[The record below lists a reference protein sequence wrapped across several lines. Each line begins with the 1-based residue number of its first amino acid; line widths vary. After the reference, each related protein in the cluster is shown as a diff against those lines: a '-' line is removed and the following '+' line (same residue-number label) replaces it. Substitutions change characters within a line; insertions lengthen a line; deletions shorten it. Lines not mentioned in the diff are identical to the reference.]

1 MSDND
6 EQLLENIIM
15 KFLYTDSKVRDKVI
29 PYFKFS
35 LFDDSDNVELIKFIK
50 KFMVKYGK
58 FPNVKETRLKLKDAD
73 VFNHLREVLK
83 IDISDYTTE
92 VILGEIEEYIK
103 QKSLMEVCF
112 AIADK
117 VTNERMDEVL
127 SAPDEMREAL
137 AFSFDDN
144 VGLDIFD
151 EASEDDLYD
160 HLHNSDFVVSTG
172 LDTIDDLIEGGFHE
186 KTLTLIMAETNM
198 GKSLMMG
205 SLAKNNAQQ
214 GKKVVYITCEM
225 SEFKIGERILA
236 NSFDI
241 STKDIKKLTRDKFSD
256 CFKRAR
262 ANMAGKFVVKEYPT
276 GVATISHIRNFI
288 KELELKKKFT
298 PDIIYIDYI
307 GIMASISNNKS
318 DNTYTVQKRITE
330 EVRRL
335 AVELGIPIVS
345 AVQTNRTG
353 MGKEELD
360 LTNTSDSIGT
370 AFTADII
377 IAVTQTEELRNMLKF
392 RWNIIKNRYGQNKV
406 GVTIKVDYNKMR
418 LSDDEV
424 SDSGDV
430 DSTSSSNRTSRPVDN
445 SKPKRS
451 AVSDTKSDTTKPKN
465 RRIIRSTPSKKAD
478 DTKPK
483 IEY

>member
-1 MSDND
+1 MSDDD
-6 EQLLENIIM
+6 EVLLENIIM

-35 LFDDSDNVELIKFIK
+35 IFEESYNLDLIKFIK
-50 KFMVKYGK
+50 KFMVRYGK
-58 FPNVKETRLKLKDAD
+58 FPTVKETRLKLKNAEAVD
-73 VFNHLREVLK
+73 HLREVLR
-83 IDISDYTTE
+83 IDISDYTTD

-103 QKSLMEVCF
+103 QKSLMEVCYS
-112 AIADK
+112 IADK
-117 VTNERMDEVL
+117 VSNDRMDEVL
-127 SAPDEMREAL
+127 SGPDEMREAL

-144 VGLDIFD
+144 VGLDIYA
-151 EASEDDLYD
+151 EESEDDLYD
-160 HLHNSDFVVSTG
+160 HLHNTDHVISTG
-172 LDTIDDLIEGGFHE
+172 LETVDELIEGGFHE

-205 SLAKNNAQQ
+205 SLAKNNAQH
-214 GKKVVYITCEM
+214 GKNVVYITCEM
-225 SEFKIGERILA
+225 SEFKISERILA

-241 STKDIKKLTRDKFSD
+241 STKDLKKLTRDKFSE

-262 ANMAGKFVVKEYPT
+262 SNMAGKFIVKEYPT
-276 GVATISHIRNFI
+276 GVATINHIRNYI
-288 KELELKKKFT
+288 KELSLKKKFT

-307 GIMASISNNKS
+307 GIMASIANNKS

-345 AVQTNRTG
+345 AIQTNRMG

-377 IAVTQTEELRNMLKF
+377 IAVTQTDELRNMLKF

-406 GVTIKVDYNKMR
+406 GVTIRVDYNKMR
-418 LSDDEV
+418 LSDDEIV
-424 SDSGDV
+424 GGENPQEK
-430 DSTSSSNRTSRPVDN
+430 SSKSSQNNRQQKPTPV
-445 SKPKRS
+445 
-451 AVSDTKSDTTKPKN
+451 ADTTTKPKN
-465 RRIIRSTPSKKAD
+465 RRIIKSGSSKKTD